1 MPISLVQQG
10 ILAEFLF
17 NVLAVLGSDGLLEG
31 ARQATDDDR
40 RDADVHR
47 RGDFS
52 LNLGFQIKSALQ
64 VEHPWAVDRLHI
76 RFTVLKDRLLSH
88 PLFLYFFACLDPRI
102 MRFADPVFIV
112 PSAEVHKHAIPH
124 LHDDTWHF
132 DFHASLGPDA
142 RDRWVPY
149 SVNSLDVGK
158 RILAIIADLEKGQ
171 AISSLL
177 LPEQFPSPSVGG
189 LGGGLDM
196 IWVRRP
202 SGISVPRNLQEP
214 DAA

>member
-17 NVLAVLGSDGLLEG
+17 NVLAVFGSDGLLEV

-64 VEHPWAVDRLHI
+64 VAHPWAADQLHI
-76 RFTVLKDRLLSH
+76 RFTVLKDRLVTH
-88 PLFLYFFACLDPRI
+88 PNFWYFFAYMDPRI

-112 PSAEVHKHAIPH
+112 PSAEIHKHAIPH
-124 LHDDTWHF
+124 LHGDTWHF

-142 RDRWVPY
+142 HDRWVPY
-149 SVNSLDVGK
+149 RVNTLEVAK
-158 RILAIIADLEKGQ
+158 RILAIIADLEKSQSAPG
-171 AISSLL
+171 APLN
-177 LPEQFPSPSVGG
+177 P
-189 LGGGLDM
+189 LGTSEL
-196 IWVRRP
+196 IWVRRA
-202 SGISVPRNLQEP
+202 SGLSVPGGP
-214 DAA
+214 ATA

>member
-17 NVLAVLGSDGLLEG
+17 NVLAVLGSDGLLEV

-64 VEHPWAVDRLHI
+64 VAHPWAADLLHI
-76 RFTVLKDRLLSH
+76 RFTVLKDRLVTH
-88 PLFLYFFACLDPRI
+88 PLFWYFFAYLDPRT

-124 LHDDTWHF
+124 LHGDTWHF

-142 RDRWVPY
+142 RDRWAPY
-149 SVNSLDVGK
+149 RVNTLEVGM
-158 RILAIIADLEKGQ
+158 RILAIIADLEQTQGLFP
-171 AISSLL
+171 SSLA
-177 LPEQFPSPSVGG
+177 EEG
-189 LGGGLDM
+189 LGGSLNLT
-196 IWVRRP
+196 WVRRAN
-202 SGISVPRNLQEP
+202 GIDVPTSQS
-214 DAA
+214 

>member
-17 NVLAVLGSDGLLEG
+17 NVLAVLGSDGLLEV

-47 RGDFS
+47 RGDFG

-64 VEHPWAVDRLHI
+64 VDHPWAADLLHV
-76 RFTVLKDRLLSH
+76 RFSVLKDRLLTH
-88 PLFLYFFACLDPRI
+88 PHFWYFFAYLDPRI

-124 LHDDTWHF
+124 LHDGTWHF
-132 DFHASLGPDA
+132 DFHASLGSDA
-142 RDRWVPY
+142 HDRWLPY
-149 SVNSLDVGK
+149 RVSTLEVGK
-158 RILAIIADLEKGQ
+158 RILAIIRELESSKSIILPSASRGVEMAGSDL
-171 AISSLL
+171 LW
-177 LPEQFPSPSVGG
+177 VG
-189 LGGGLDM
+189 
-196 IWVRRP
+196 RR
-202 SGISVPRNLQEP
+202 N
-214 DAA
+214 AAA

>member
-17 NVLAVLGSDGLLEG
+17 NVLAVFGSDGLLEV

-64 VEHPWAVDRLHI
+64 VAHPWTADLLHI
-76 RFTVLKDRLLSH
+76 RFTVLKDRLVTH
-88 PLFLYFFACLDPRI
+88 PNFWYFFAYMDPRI

-112 PSAEVHKHAIPH
+112 PSAEIHKHAIPH
-124 LHDDTWHF
+124 LQATPGISTF
-132 DFHASLGPDA
+132 TPASGRMPTIAGSPTASILSRSPKGSLPSSPTSNETRP
-142 RDRWVPY
+142 RDY
-149 SVNSLDVGK
+149 
-158 RILAIIADLEKGQ
+158 
-171 AISSLL
+171 
-177 LPEQFPSPSVGG
+177 LPPPSPQRLWVG
-189 LGGGLDM
+189 
-196 IWVRRP
+196 
-202 SGISVPRNLQEP
+202 
-214 DAA
+214 A